1 MLEVIDL
8 ELKYGSYSKSLN
20 FKLEPGT
27 LSWLRGKNGA
37 GKSTLLLT
45 LMGFEDARLGKV
57 IWYGQSNSFAYAQ
70 QKPDFAF
77 ALSVQ
82 RVLQLAGV
90 DRDSELIKK
99 LGLQQLL
106 DSSVTSLSGGEA
118 QRILLAIAFN
128 SSAPY
133 LLLDEPFASQ
143 DVEYVAVI
151 KELLTEQKQ
160 KGRAV
165 LIASHIAIEADQII
179 ELI

>member
-1 MLEVIDL
+1 LV
-8 ELKYGSYSKSLN
+8 
-20 FKLEPGT
+20 
-27 LSWLRGKNGA
+27 A
-37 GKSTLLLT
+37 GQKW
-45 LMGFEDARLGKV
+45 G
-57 IWYGQSNSFAYAQ
+57 GQIN
-70 QKPDFAF
+70 
-77 ALSVQ
+77 

-160 KGRAV
+160 KGHAV

>member
-8 ELKYGSYSKSLN
+8 ELRYGSNSKGLN

-45 LMGFEDARLGKV
+45 LMGFEDAKTGKV
-57 IWYGQSNSFAYAQ
+57 IWQGRSNAFAYAQ

-77 ALSVQ
+77 ALTVQ
-82 RVLQLAGV
+82 RVLQLAEV
-90 DRDSELIKK
+90 DLESELITR
-99 LGLQQLL
+99 LGLKPLL

-118 QRILLAIAFN
+118 QRVLLAIAFN

-143 DVEYVAVI
+143 DVEYIAVI
-151 KELLTEQKQ
+151 KELLAQQKLE
-160 KGRAV
+160 GRAI
-165 LIASHIAIEADQII
+165 LIASHIAIDADQII